1 MKSKSKCTTY
11 DRALQEV
18 EGFSQVY
25 TVMRQQTAIGGRTD
39 STFYNYIHRIA
50 LVSLH
55 FVSALTHYNSGFG
68 FVLPEVSKNTQAK
81 TVKVCF
87 GSIK

>member
-25 TVMRQQTAIGGRTD
+25 TVMRQANGTSRATGQ
-39 STFYNYIHRIA
+39 
-50 LVSLH
+50 
-55 FVSALTHYNSGFG
+55 
-68 FVLPEVSKNTQAK
+68 P
-81 TVKVCF
+81 
-87 GSIK
+87 